1 MWVKGEVSYLSSWHS
16 VMGAIWDCCRVR
28 VLRNDRVNICHPHP
42 QFRTFRWR
50 MFPQTWANILMES
63 TSKNHTNVRAHTY
76 SAKHTPL
83 TATVPHRVSIKPPMC
98 NMHHHYT
105 LYQGSSGEANQEKH
119 SCILPPRL
127 SFSLIEP
134 TDMHKSQ
141 ITTLQWKI
149 NSEVSWQYSNVKR
162 STSPAMIQQQ

>member
-1 MWVKGEVSYLSSWHS
+1 MRCLISQADIQSWGPLGIAAEY
-16 VMGAIWDCCRVR
+16 VFLEM
-28 VLRNDRVNICHPHP
+28 
-42 QFRTFRWR
+42 T
-50 MFPQTWANILMES
+50 ES
-63 TSKNHTNVRAHTY
+63 TFAILTHNSEHSAGECFLRLGQTFWWNRHKKNHTNVRAHTY